1 VALAGIF
8 VSACAIGVYA
18 MGTAGFVAM
27 SPLQAWVILSGLAI
41 SAGVLI
47 QSLVS
52 QISPGSRHRF
62 SATLLPAGIVIVL
75 AMVVSGVFPFQNERH
90 FWERGWM
97 CLRLG
102 TPISVLTIIPFWLVL
117 RRGAILSPVLTGAAA
132 GLLAGLVGT
141 SVLEIHC
148 PNLDASHRVFA
159 HLGVA
164 VLCSLL
170 GLALGFVFELAYWH
184 FTHKRGLDR
193 FSSRNK

>member
-1 VALAGIF
+1 VALAAIF
-8 VSACAIGVYA
+8 FFAFALGVYA
-18 MGTAGFVAM
+18 MGTAGFAAM
-27 SPLQAWVILSGLAI
+27 SPLQAWVILGGLAI

-52 QISPGSRHRF
+52 QISPGSGHRF
-62 SATLLPAGIVIVL
+62 PAKLLPAGILIVL
-75 AMVVSGVFPFQNERH
+75 AIVVAGVFPFQSERH
-90 FWERGWM
+90 FWERGWF

-148 PNLDASHRVFA
+148 PNLDAWHRLYSHV
-159 HLGVA
+159 GVA
-164 VLCSLL
+164 VLCSVL
-170 GLALGFVFELAYWH
+170 GLAWGFVFDLADWYFAH
-184 FTHKRGLDR
+184 GRGRDR
-193 FSSRNK
+193 LLSSKP